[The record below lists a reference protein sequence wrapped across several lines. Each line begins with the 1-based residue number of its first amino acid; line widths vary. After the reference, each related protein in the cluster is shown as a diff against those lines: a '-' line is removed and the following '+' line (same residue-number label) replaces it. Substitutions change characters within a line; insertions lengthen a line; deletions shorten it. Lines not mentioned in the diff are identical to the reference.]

1 MLVPPESDSCSSA
14 KRNTDNSDNENRDDI
29 VVNDVDDQNIH
40 NIKYDISGTQDVQDR
55 FDRVDGL
62 ATNVGVSG
70 NHDYKNYDY
79 GLNAVPPRDLANAE
93 NSNLSI
99 ISNDFINEEYDQL
112 IHEFH
117 AYLQTFEDLKRSKDN
132 TKFVHE

>member
-1 MLVPPESDSCSSA
+1 MLVPSESHGCSSD
-14 KRNTDNSDNENRDDI
+14 KWNTDNSDNENRDDI
-29 VVNDVDDQNIH
+29 VINDVDDQNIH
-40 NIKYDISGTQDVQDR
+40 NIKYDISGTQDAHER

-93 NSNLSI
+93 NSNLNI
-99 ISNDFINEEYDQL
+99 ISYNFINEEYD
-112 IHEFH
+112 
-117 AYLQTFEDLKRSKDN
+117 
-132 TKFVHE
+132 